1 VEGNQRCKHTG
12 LRHMDIW
19 RYFRYTWVNA
29 YRSSP
34 GRSIRILVRDA
45 AAPNHAVIGIAA
57 LGNTVIQQTV
67 RDNWIGWNA
76 QSFLK
81 NFECPADFTDKCSQI
96 I

>member
-1 VEGNQRCKHTG
+1 
-12 LRHMDIW
+12 
-19 RYFRYTWVNA
+19 
-29 YRSSP
+29 
-34 GRSIRILVRDA
+34 VRDA